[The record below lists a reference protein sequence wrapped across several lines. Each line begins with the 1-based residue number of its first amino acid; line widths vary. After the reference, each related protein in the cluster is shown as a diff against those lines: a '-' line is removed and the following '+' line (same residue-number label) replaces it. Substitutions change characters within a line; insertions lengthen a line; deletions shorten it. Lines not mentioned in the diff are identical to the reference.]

1 MDVGTL
7 VLIGLAMA
15 VGLVGVVIPVI
26 PGLLLVAVAGLG
38 WAILAEGAGPW
49 VVFGFMAVVLAVGT
63 VAKYV
68 LPSRTLRQA
77 GAPASTLVLGALGG
91 IVGFFVIPVIGLLVG
106 AVAGIYLGELRRLY
120 QLSSRGP
127 LHAGHPESDR
137 HRSADRAPG
146 RCHCRRDL
154 VRVGAVRSGLIPAA
168 QRRPGPPSV
177 LLGAPAGDHR
187 GG

>member
-38 WAILAEGAGPW
+38 WAMLAEGAGPW
-49 VVFGFMAVVLAVGT
+49 IVFGFMAVVLAVGT

-106 AVAGIYLGELRRLY
+106 AVAGIYLGELRRLR
-120 QLSSRGP
+120 SSRA
-127 LHAGHPESDR
+127 AG
-137 HRSADRAPG
+137 RSTLATLRAIG
-146 RCHCRRDL
+146 IGL
-154 VRVGAVRSGLIPAA
+154 LIELLAGVLAVAIWFV
-168 QRRPGPPSV
+168 SV
-177 LLGAPAGDHR
+177 LSGVG
-187 GG
+187 

>member
-1 MDVGTL
+1 VDVPTL

-38 WAILAEGAGPW
+38 WAILAQGTGPW
-49 VVFGFMAVVLAVGT
+49 IVFGFMAVVLAVGT

-91 IVGFFVIPVIGLLVG
+91 ILGFFVIPVIGLLVG
-106 AVAGIYLGELRRLY
+106 AVGGIYLGELRRL
-120 QLSSRGP
+120 SGSRA
-127 LHAGHPESDR
+127 AG
-137 HRSADRAPG
+137 RSTLATLKAIG
-146 RCHCRRDL
+146 IGL
-154 VRVGAVRSGLIPAA
+154 LIELLAGVLAVAIWFV
-168 QRRPGPPSV
+168 SV
-177 LLGAPAGDHR
+177 LSGVG
-187 GG
+187 